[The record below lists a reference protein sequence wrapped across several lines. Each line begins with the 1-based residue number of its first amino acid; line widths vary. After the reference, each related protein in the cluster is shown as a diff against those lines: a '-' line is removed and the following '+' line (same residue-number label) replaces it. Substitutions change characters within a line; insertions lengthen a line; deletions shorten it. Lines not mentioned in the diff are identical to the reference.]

1 VTDNTRYFLGITS
14 VTLDSLWIHVN
25 NKLKMNTHV
34 LIPLIAAVAYVPLL
48 VILLTNRP
56 WQRQQ
61 KFFLLF
67 LIAALLWSI
76 TDIFARSD
84 FFSHRALLFSRVVM
98 FAGLWMMVQYHYFLR
113 SFYETRGV
121 RVPLIYGVLA
131 GFVLLAGVG
140 YIPEAIDITA
150 SGIHVEYGSWLIPLF
165 VVLLL
170 VIGQDI
176 RCLWRR
182 RQVSGN
188 VAERNQISYL
198 FLGLAALA
206 GFGITT
212 VAAPFGGSYP
222 LAHLGNLAMACIL
235 SYAIITH
242 HMLDVR
248 VVFRQTLM
256 YLGLCVLGLGL
267 FSMLFLLGY
276 LLFDF
281 RPDLVT
287 LVVSMG
293 VGVPVVTFLVRRV
306 LDPWRA
312 KVDQAFIGARYSYRR
327 ELSDFFSK
335 IHGVPTMT
343 ELGSEFISL
352 VGQSVA
358 CQRTCLLFP
367 ETGNGSLKARFV
379 YPPVANNPMRNFKLK
394 LDSPVVTWLK
404 RERTILPKGDL
415 AILPEFQSMWQE
427 EREEIELAGVEIFV
441 PLMNRGELVAILAV
455 SEGRDGKLYGVEDI
469 DLLESIATQV
479 AASMEKEYFHEQL
492 REQDKE
498 ITLINRLTTI
508 ITSSV
513 SVQEIF
519 DGFAQELKEIV
530 DVDWAAIT
538 LIDGDEVCLSA
549 LSGTIVSPWERG
561 ERIALEGTGTEWVCR
576 ERKSSYE
583 TDLARYHKFRTD
595 EYYLKQGIRSIVY
608 LPLTIKDEGIGSL
621 VLASRKPDAYS
632 QRQIRLLEQVARHIA
647 TPIENAQLYA
657 RAEQRARVDEL
668 TGLFNRRHFEERLKD
683 EIARH
688 SRYGSVFSLLLLD
701 LDNFKTYNDVY
712 GHPSGDVLLSQVGR
726 IIRNPIRDSDQAFR
740 YGGDEFAVI
749 LPEASM
755 SDAHIVAERVRAEIA
770 REMEEKEIAVTC
782 SIGVATYPA
791 DGVVS
796 GELVTVADTALY
808 YSKRTGGNRVYLSSK
823 ILSEPVDDAGTYA
836 RRNGLSAIYALV
848 STVEAKDPY
857 TYGHSRKVN
866 TYAVALAEVIGL
878 SPEEVSRVSTAALL
892 HDIGKIGVPDKV
904 LNKKGKLTKED
915 WEAIK
920 SHPRL
925 GATIVGNVPNLAPC
939 VSTILH
945 HHERWDGS
953 GYPEGL
959 KGEQISVE
967 ARILA
972 IADAFEAMSAARP
985 YRRALCI
992 EKVLGELRRGAG
1004 SQFDPELVAVF
1015 IGIVQAG
1022 FREEARAGLSDEPP
1036 DSKPDAVKSH

>member
-1 VTDNTRYFLGITS
+1 
-14 VTLDSLWIHVN
+14 
-25 NKLKMNTHV
+25 MNTHV

-48 VILLTNRP
+48 VILLSNRP

-61 KFFLLF
+61 KFFFLF

-84 FFSHRALLFSRVVM
+84 FFSYRALLFSQVVM

-121 RVPLIYGVLA
+121 RVPLVYGVLA

-140 YIPEAIDITA
+140 YIPEAIDVTA

-256 YLGLCVLGLGL
+256 YLGLCVLGLAV
-267 FSMLFLLGY
+267 FSLLFLLGY
-276 LLFDF
+276 LVFDF
-281 RPDLVT
+281 RPDLIT

-293 VGVPVVTFLVRRV
+293 VGVPVATFLVRRV

-312 KVDQAFIGARYSYRR
+312 KVDQAFIGARYSYRK

-352 VGQSVA
+352 IGQSLA

-379 YPPVANNPMRNFKLK
+379 YPPIDNNPMRNFKLK

-404 RERTILPKGDL
+404 REKTILPKGDL
-415 AILPEFQSMWQE
+415 AIFPEFQSIWQE

-441 PLMNRGELVAILAV
+441 PLMNRGELVAVLVV
-455 SEGRDGKLYGVEDI
+455 SERRDGKLYGVEDI

-513 SVQEIF
+513 SVQDIF

-530 DVDWAAIT
+530 DVDWAAIA

-549 LSGTIVSPWERG
+549 LSGTIASPWQRG
-561 ERIALEGTGTEWVCR
+561 ERVPLVGTGTDWVCR
-576 ERKSSYE
+576 ERKSLYE
-583 TDLARYHKFRTD
+583 ADLVRYYKFWTD
-595 EYYLKQGIRSIVY
+595 EHYSKQGIRSVVY
-608 LPLTIKDEGIGSL
+608 LPLSVKDNGIGAL
-621 VLASRKPDAYS
+621 VLGSLKPDAYS
-632 QRQIRLLEQVARHIA
+632 HRQIRLLEQVARHIA
-647 TPIENAQLYA
+647 TPVENAQLYA
-657 RAEQRARVDEL
+657 RAEQRARIDEL
-668 TGLFNRRHFEERLKD
+668 TGLFNRRHFEECVNE

-688 SRYGSVFSLLLLD
+688 SRYGDVFSLLLLD
-701 LDNFKTYNDVY
+701 LDNFKTYNDIY
-712 GHPSGDVLLSQVGR
+712 GHPAGDTLLNQIGK
-726 IIRNPIRDSDQAFR
+726 IINSSIRDADRAFR
-740 YGGDEFAVI
+740 YGGDEFAII
-749 LPEASM
+749 LPQAAM
-755 SDAHIVAERVRAEIA
+755 SAAYVVAERVRVQIA
-770 REMEEKEIAVTC
+770 NEMEEKEIAIAC

-791 DGVVS
+791 DGVIS

-808 YSKRTGGNRVYLSSK
+808 YAKRTGGNRVYLSSR
-823 ILSEPVDDAGTYA
+823 ILSEPTDNAGTYA
-836 RRNGLSAIYALV
+836 RHNGLSAVYALV

-857 TYGHSRKVN
+857 TYGHSKKVN
-866 TYAVALAEVIGL
+866 TYAVALAEAIGL

-904 LNKKGKLTKED
+904 LNKKGKLNEED
-915 WEAIK
+915 WEAIR

-925 GATIVGNVPNLAPC
+925 GATIVGNIPNLAPC

-959 KGEQISVE
+959 RGEQISVE

-985 YRRALCI
+985 YRHALCA
-992 EKVLGELRRGAG
+992 EKVLSELRRGAG
-1004 SQFDPELVAVF
+1004 SQFDPELVQVF
-1015 IGIVQAG
+1015 IGIIESHVP
-1022 FREEARAGLSDEPP
+1022 EEAEVG
-1036 DSKPDAVKSH
+1036 